1 MSYDQVLHHHVQ
13 RCLERDLGIPR
24 MDADDDG
31 DYGAIVDGQI
41 VWVRPMLDESP
52 PLVRVWMT
60 ALRGAKKS
68 AALLTEIND
77 INVGLNQVRCV
88 LLGKAVVVTAEA
100 ELESIEPGELGRLVT
115 LVAHTAEHVGELIH
129 AVFGGE
135 LPFSVGIV
143 GDAGEDEDVDS
154 WSEGGTT

>member
-13 RCLERDLGIPR
+13 RCLERDLGAPR

-31 DYGAIVDGQI
+31 DYGAIVDGQV

-88 LLGKAVVVTAEA
+88 LLGKAVVVTAET
-100 ELESIEPGELGRLVT
+100 ELESVEPGELGRLVT
-115 LVAHTAEHVGELIH
+115 LVAQTAEHVGELIQ
-129 AVFGGE
+129 AVFGGD
-135 LPFSVGIV
+135 LPSRIV
-143 GDAGEDEDVDS
+143 IDDDADATSDGGPS
-154 WSEGGTT
+154 W